1 MPDEQEELR
10 IYEELFRRNYQRLC
24 QRVHRIT
31 CDADAAEDI
40 VQDVFVS
47 LWNSEQ
53 RLHIATP
60 EAYLYKAAINKA
72 LNYASSQKRRT
83 ELDAQYGE
91 GQSLAVNSTEL
102 YIQLQETQQKVQ
114 QAIETLPPMCRKVF
128 LLSRYEEMS
137 HKEIADFLSVS
148 TNTVDNHIKKALAV
162 LRKVLLSLLLVL
174 FNIIFDFFS

>member
-10 IYEELFRRNYQRLC
+10 TFEELFRRNYERLC

-31 CDADAAEDI
+31 RDADAAEDI
-40 VQDVFVS
+40 VQEVFVNF
-47 LWNSEQ
+47 WNSEKQ
-53 RLHIATP
+53 QQIATP
-60 EAYLYKAAINKA
+60 EAYLYRAVLNKA

-83 ELDAQYGE
+83 ELESQLRAHQPFAESNTDQD
-91 GQSLAVNSTEL
+91 LH
-102 YIQLQETQQKVQ
+102 LQELRQK
-114 QAIETLPPMCRKVF
+114 IEQHIAALPPMCQKVF

-137 HKEIADFLSVS
+137 HKEIADFLSIS

-174 FNIIFDFFS
+174 FKIIFNFFS